1 MGLDEDNDDGLGG
14 RSRDRR
20 EVTAANR
27 WARPLAALDPV
38 AWSVAPVNAA
48 VRAEVELVRA
58 LSAKETWLARD
69 RSFRRIDK
77 LVRELEE
84 EEIAAIDA
92 FLANP
97 GQATAARD
105 AEIDAWRV
113 RLLEEGEPAI
123 RDLGAACAALDVQRL
138 RQVVRNA
145 RKPDAGDRARR
156 QLDEMLQIVRPPKA

>member
-20 EVTAANR
+20 EVTEANR

-38 AWSVAPVNAA
+38 AWAAAPVNDAI
-48 VRAEVELVRA
+48 REEVELARRLA
-58 LSAKETWLARD
+58 AAENRLARD

-92 FLANP
+92 FLARP
-97 GQATAARD
+97 ARARAA
-105 AEIDAWRV
+105 AERAVAGWRA
-113 RLLEEGEPAI
+113 RLVTEGEPAI
-123 RDLGAACAALDVQRL
+123 RAFGEAFPQADLQRM
-138 RQVVRNA
+138 RQLVRNA
-145 RKPDAGDRARR
+145 RKPDAGERAKR
-156 QLDEMLQIVRPPKA
+156 QLDEALAVITPQRS